1 MDWTPEKKG
10 QFFIETFVW
19 DENNVPIAAQESLST
34 NFGKLV
40 DLFLQDYV
48 ICMSKFSLVAMGGT
62 FDIIHRGHLTLLAN
76 AFEISNKVIIGLT
89 SDEFVKKKGKKPVH
103 KYDERLRN
111 LLLIIFKEFPNILF
125 EISQLDNDFGPAVL
139 EKEVQ
144 ALVVSD
150 ETKNQGNILNK
161 LRTERNISPVEII
174 VVPMTL
180 AKDGK
185 RISTT
190 RIKNSEID
198 SDGNLLPID

>member
-1 MDWTPEKKG
+1 
-10 QFFIETFVW
+10 
-19 DENNVPIAAQESLST
+19 
-34 NFGKLV
+34 
-40 DLFLQDYV
+40 
-48 ICMSKFSLVAMGGT
+48 MSKFSLIAMGGT
-62 FDIIHRGHLTLLAN
+62 FDIIHHGHITLLSI
-76 AFEISNKVIIGLT
+76 AFDISEKVIIGLT
-89 SDEFVKKKGKKPVH
+89 SDEFVQKKGKNPIH
-103 KYDERLRN
+103 KYDERLKN
-111 LLLIIFKEFPNILF
+111 LTSIIFKKFPNSYF
-125 EISQLDNDFGPAVL
+125 EISQLNNDFGPAVF

-161 LRTERNISPVEII
+161 LRTERNLSPVEII

-198 SDGNLLPID
+198 SDGNLLPIDK

>member
-1 MDWTPEKKG
+1 MG
-10 QFFIETFVW
+10 LLILFI
-19 DENNVPIAAQESLST
+19 
-34 NFGKLV
+34 
-40 DLFLQDYV
+40 
-48 ICMSKFSLVAMGGT
+48 
-62 FDIIHRGHLTLLAN
+62 RGHLTLLAN

-89 SDEFVKKKGKKPVH
+89 SDEFVQKKGKKPVH
-103 KYDERLRN
+103 KYDERLKN
-111 LLLIIFKEFPNILF
+111 LLLIILKEFPNMLF
-125 EISQLDNDFGPAVL
+125 EIIQLDNDFGPAVL
-139 EKEVQ
+139 EKDVQ

-161 LRTERNISPVEII
+161 LRTERNLSPVEIV

>member
-1 MDWTPEKKG
+1 
-10 QFFIETFVW
+10 
-19 DENNVPIAAQESLST
+19 
-34 NFGKLV
+34 
-40 DLFLQDYV
+40 
-48 ICMSKFSLVAMGGT
+48 MSKFSLIAMGGT
-62 FDIIHRGHLTLLAN
+62 FDIIHHGHVTLLST
-76 AFEISNKVIIGLT
+76 AFDISEKVIIGLT
-89 SDEFVKKKGKKPVH
+89 SDEFVQKKGKNPIH
-103 KYDERLRN
+103 KYDERLKN
-111 LLLIIFKEFPNILF
+111 LTSIIFKKFPNSYF
-125 EISQLDNDFGPAVL
+125 EISQLNNDFGPAVF

-198 SDGNLLPID
+198 SDGNLLPIDK

>member
-1 MDWTPEKKG
+1 
-10 QFFIETFVW
+10 
-19 DENNVPIAAQESLST
+19 
-34 NFGKLV
+34 
-40 DLFLQDYV
+40 
-48 ICMSKFSLVAMGGT
+48 MSKFSLIAMGGT
-62 FDIIHRGHLTLLAN
+62 FDIIHDGHITLLST
-76 AFEISNKVIIGLT
+76 AFDISEKVIIGLT
-89 SDEFVKKKGKKPVH
+89 SDEFVQKKGKNPIH
-103 KYDERLRN
+103 KYDERLKN
-111 LLLIIFKEFPNILF
+111 LTSIIFKKFPNSYF
-125 EISQLDNDFGPAVL
+125 QISQLNNDFGPAVF

-198 SDGNLLPID
+198 SDGNLLPIDK

>member
-1 MDWTPEKKG
+1 
-10 QFFIETFVW
+10 
-19 DENNVPIAAQESLST
+19 
-34 NFGKLV
+34 
-40 DLFLQDYV
+40 
-48 ICMSKFSLVAMGGT
+48 MSKFSLIAMGGT
-62 FDIIHRGHLTLLAN
+62 FDIIHHGHMTLLST
-76 AFEISNKVIIGLT
+76 AFDISEKVIIGLT
-89 SDEFVKKKGKKPVH
+89 SDEFVQKKGKNPIH
-103 KYDERLRN
+103 KYDERLKN
-111 LLLIIFKEFPNILF
+111 LTSIIFKKFPNSYF
-125 EISQLDNDFGPAVL
+125 EINQLNNDFGPAVF

-161 LRTERNISPVEII
+161 LRIERNLSPVEII

-198 SDGNLLPID
+198 SDGNLLPIDK

>member
-1 MDWTPEKKG
+1 
-10 QFFIETFVW
+10 
-19 DENNVPIAAQESLST
+19 
-34 NFGKLV
+34 
-40 DLFLQDYV
+40 
-48 ICMSKFSLVAMGGT
+48 MSKFSLIAMGGT
-62 FDIIHRGHLTLLAN
+62 FDIIHHGHITLLST
-76 AFEISNKVIIGLT
+76 AFDISEKVIIGLT
-89 SDEFVKKKGKKPVH
+89 SDEFVQKKGKNPIH
-103 KYDERLRN
+103 KYDERLKN
-111 LLLIIFKEFPNILF
+111 LTSIIFKKFPNSYF
-125 EISQLDNDFGPAVL
+125 EINQLNNDFGPAVF

-161 LRTERNISPVEII
+161 LRTERNLSPVEII

-198 SDGNLLPID
+198 SDGNLLPIDK

>member
-1 MDWTPEKKG
+1 
-10 QFFIETFVW
+10 
-19 DENNVPIAAQESLST
+19 
-34 NFGKLV
+34 
-40 DLFLQDYV
+40 
-48 ICMSKFSLVAMGGT
+48 MSKFSLIAMGGT
-62 FDIIHRGHLTLLAN
+62 FDIIHHGHITLLST
-76 AFEISNKVIIGLT
+76 AFDISEKVIIGLT
-89 SDEFVKKKGKKPVH
+89 SDEFVQKKGKNPIH
-103 KYDERLRN
+103 KYDERLKN
-111 LLLIIFKEFPNILF
+111 LTSIIFKKFPNSYF
-125 EISQLDNDFGPAVL
+125 QISQLNNDFGPAVF

-198 SDGNLLPID
+198 SDGNLLPIDK